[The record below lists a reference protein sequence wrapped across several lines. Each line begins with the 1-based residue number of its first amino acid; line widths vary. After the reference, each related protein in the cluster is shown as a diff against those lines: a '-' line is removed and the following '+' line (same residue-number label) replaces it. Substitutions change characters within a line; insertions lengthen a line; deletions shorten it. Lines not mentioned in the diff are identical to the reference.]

1 MVLRFRYLNAIDSF
15 HLEYTP
21 IGNRKQV
28 YSFPFEIKNGIY
40 GTFPQTFKFP
50 NGISRPVKKKK
61 SKFFELNTPNKSNH
75 TIENAYQ
82 SQIQAFREHLQ

>member
-50 NGISRPVKKKK
+50 NGINHPVKKEKVGIFWTQHPKQIK
-61 SKFFELNTPNKSNH
+61 SRRYKCP
-75 TIENAYQ
+75 
-82 SQIQAFREHLQ
+82 